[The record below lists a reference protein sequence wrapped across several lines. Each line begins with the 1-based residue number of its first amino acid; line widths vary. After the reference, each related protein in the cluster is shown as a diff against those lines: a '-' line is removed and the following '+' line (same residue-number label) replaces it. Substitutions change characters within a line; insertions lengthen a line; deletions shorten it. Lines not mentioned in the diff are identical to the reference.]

1 MKDKFFEEF
10 IWLIL
15 VALMILFYLF
25 MYCRLSNKADEIV
38 ESGEKPLQE
47 VIVSYDME
55 QESQGNKEKQ
65 R

>member
-1 MKDKFFEEF
+1 
-10 IWLIL
+10 
-15 VALMILFYLF
+15 